1 MKRFRRYYALAF
13 IIALLTGLLIRELS
27 ITKFAIVKTSE
38 AKGGVANTVSEEQNE
53 PQNGKI
59 NINTASKNLLVSING
74 IGDKI
79 AERIIKYREENG
91 KFETIED
98 IMKINGIGDSKFEDI
113 KDYITVE

>member
-1 MKRFRRYYALAF
+1 MKRFRRFYALAF

-27 ITKFAIVKTSE
+27 ITKFAIVKTTE
-38 AKGGVANTVSEEQNE
+38 ARRGTNNIVAEETDVQ
-53 PQNGKI
+53 GDKI
-59 NINTASKNLLVSING
+59 NINTASKSLLKSING
-74 IGDKI
+74 IGDKL